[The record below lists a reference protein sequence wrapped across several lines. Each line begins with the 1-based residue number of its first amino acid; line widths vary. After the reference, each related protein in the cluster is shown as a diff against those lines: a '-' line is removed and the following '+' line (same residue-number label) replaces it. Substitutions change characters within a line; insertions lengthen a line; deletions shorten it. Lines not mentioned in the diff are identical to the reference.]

1 MQITTTHKIGDREV
15 TIKELSV
22 AEIRKMLAAEHVE
35 ETAEQ
40 PIDVVGEILCEMSL
54 TDILSMTDMTREE
67 LEALAP
73 SQINELAEK
82 CMEVNAAFFAMAR
95 KVNHT
100 TALLNA
106 APQTH

>member
-1 MQITTTHKIGDREV
+1 MQITTTHKIGDKEV
-15 TIKELSV
+15 TIKEMTV
-22 AEIRKMLAAEHVE
+22 GEIRRMLAAEHVE

-54 TDILSMTDMTREE
+54 SDILGMTDMSRDE

-73 SQINELAEK
+73 SQINELAKK

-95 KVNHT
+95 KVSNS